1 MAGHNKW
8 SKIKHKKAVTDA
20 QKSKLFSKLARLIA
34 SESKKVNG
42 DKEAPGLR
50 AAIEK
55 ARAANMPKDN
65 IEKAIAKGAGANS
78 NPDEEVVYEFYGPAG
93 VAVVVYA
100 LTDNKNRT
108 TPEIKHILNKKGYEL
123 ASPGSA
129 LWAFE
134 RQGSEFEP
142 KSFVEIS
149 EQDAEVLKDIIETL
163 QEHDDVQEIYTNAQ
177 Q

>member
-20 QKSKLFSKLARLIA
+20 QKSKVFSKLARLIT
-34 SESKKVNG
+34 SESKKAGG
-42 DKEAPGLR
+42 DKDAPGLR

-65 IEKAIAKGAGANS
+65 IERAIAKGAGAGAQA
-78 NPDEEVVYEFYGPAG
+78 DEEVIYEFYGPAG
-93 VAVVVYA
+93 VAVVVVA

-108 TPEIKHILNKKGYEL
+108 TPEIKHILSKRGFEL

-129 LWAFE
+129 LWAFKKE
-134 RQGSEFEP
+134 GAQYIP
-142 KSFVEIS
+142 QSFAQIEG
-149 EQDAEVLKDIIETL
+149 EDAEKLQELIDVLD
-163 QEHDDVQEIYTNAQ
+163 EHDDVQEIFTNAQ
-177 Q
+177 